1 MSRAFTPRR
10 LLLAVLLVALAA
22 LVLLSQSFRVF
33 DRAWFAVQE
42 WRHADAW
49 KERSIWLPD
58 YRVRIEAQPIEGLND
73 DVSALTFDPDRRT
86 LFTVTNQPAQII
98 ELSLQ
103 GKVLRTIPLTGFGD
117 AEAIEYISRG
127 VYVITDERQQRLVK
141 VRLED
146 DTRFIDAADAQQL
159 SLGIGLNG
167 NKGFEGLAYDA
178 EGKRLFVAKE
188 RDPVRIYEIHGF
200 PHTQADKPFAVH
212 VVDDPGRDK
221 RLFVRDLSSLTED
234 KAKEVRFLFEALHA
248 QLTRFTQDGHLP
260 RSEAQIWVKEI
271 RHLLVRLHIEF
282 FGNLG
287 QQALQQNEPRQA
299 RLAFERGAQYLR
311 KQPELARYQAELQQM
326 EAQLARANAMVL
338 NNSQPASEEPSEL
351 NEGLK
356 ALDADDLW
364 KKKNVYD

>member
-10 LLLAVLLVALAA
+10 LLLAVLLVALTA
-22 LVLLSQSFRVF
+22 LVLLGQSFRVF

-178 EGKRLFVAKE
+178 EGKRLFVA
-188 RDPVRIYEIHGF
+188 RSATRCASTRSTVSPHPGGQTVRRARGGRPRARQAPVR
-200 PHTQADKPFAVH
+200 PRPVQPAVRRGH
-212 VVDDPGRDK
+212 RAPAGVVRRVASGSRAGHRRRAGQHPVAAAR
-221 RLFVRDLSSLTED
+221 
-234 KAKEVRFLFEALHA
+234 HA
-248 QLTRFTQDGHLP
+248 RP
-260 RSEAQIWVKEI
+260 EAQRAAGRGRGDGRPW
-271 RHLLVRLHIEF
+271 RALP
-282 FGNLG
+282 G
-287 QQALQQNEPRQA
+287 QRTEPVLRLQQGRA
-299 RLAFERGAQYLR
+299 GAADAAYGDGR
-311 KQPELARYQAELQQM
+311 SVPWP
-326 EAQLARANAMVL
+326 AQNC
-338 NNSQPASEEPSEL
+338 QFTPSE
-351 NEGLK
+351 
-356 ALDADDLW
+356 
-364 KKKNVYD
+364 